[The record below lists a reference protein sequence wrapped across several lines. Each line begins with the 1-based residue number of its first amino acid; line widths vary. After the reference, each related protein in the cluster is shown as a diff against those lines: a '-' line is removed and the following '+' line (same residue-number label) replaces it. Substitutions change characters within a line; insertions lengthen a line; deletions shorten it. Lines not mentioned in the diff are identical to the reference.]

1 MPEIAWL
8 TAQLREESG
17 LPELLSTSFDV
28 FEVVRQL
35 ARSCDSEV
43 PQLFA
48 TFMMAA
54 DAAVDGREAIT
65 VAPAL
70 RPGGAARPGA
80 PPGETGVPSAGAG
93 VHQITAGLAALAA
106 LLAER
111 LAGAAT
117 LARSAGDRHACAQAA
132 AAARRIHDLMAP

>member
-8 TAQLREESG
+8 TAQLREEFG
-17 LPELLSTSFDV
+17 LPELLSASFDV

-35 ARSCDSEV
+35 ARSRDSEV

-70 RPGGAARPGA
+70 RPRGAARPGA
-80 PPGETGVPSAGAG
+80 PPSDTGVPSAGAG
-93 VHQITAGLAALAA
+93 VPQIIADLAGLAA

-117 LARSAGDRHACAQAA
+117 LARSPGDRHACAQAA
-132 AAARRIHDLMAP
+132 ATARRIHDLMAP

>member
-17 LPELLSTSFDV
+17 LPELLSTGFDV
-28 FEVVRQL
+28 FEVVREL
-35 ARSCDSEV
+35 ARSCDSAV

-70 RPGGAARPGA
+70 RPGG
-80 PPGETGVPSAGAG
+80 PPGDTGVPSAGAG

-117 LARSAGDRHACAQAA
+117 LARSPGDRRACAQAA
-132 AAARRIHDLMAP
+132 AAARRIHDLMGP

>member
-1 MPEIAWL
+1 MPEIARL

-80 PPGETGVPSAGAG
+80 PPSDTGVPSAGAG

-117 LARSAGDRHACAQAA
+117 SARSPGDRHACAQAA
-132 AAARRIHDLMAP
+132 AAAGGFTT